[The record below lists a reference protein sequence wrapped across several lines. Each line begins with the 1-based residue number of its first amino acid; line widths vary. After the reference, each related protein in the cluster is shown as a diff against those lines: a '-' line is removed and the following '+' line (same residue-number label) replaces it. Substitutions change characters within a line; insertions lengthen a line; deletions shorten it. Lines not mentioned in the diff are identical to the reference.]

1 MRRAIL
7 LLLLLAIAA
16 LAYAPDARA
25 QAQRGPQAKL
35 DSFRARTYEVLTD
48 QPRDKVQWI
57 VDHMEAMASVYLQ
70 TFPDFP
76 VRDAK
81 PVRLL
86 LFGTNEAYLAY
97 LASLEIDARNT
108 SGLYFHSHAEAGLAT
123 FLKGHDRLTML
134 QVLQHEGFHQFANMR
149 IGENLPTW
157 VNEGLA
163 EYFGQSIY
171 INGKME
177 TGVAPESR
185 LKRINAAIKSRRSIP
200 FQQMLDMSHEDWNN
214 AVSKGGDRAGFQY
227 DQAWSMVHFLMLAGQ
242 GKYARPFHEFIRLLW
257 SGMDKDRA
265 FKQAFGA
272 SDGASFEA
280 AWRTYLQGLKA
291 DSVSAAIER
300 LEFYAIGLRTLHH
313 SAGHPESLEE
323 LRSALNAIGFVLRTT
338 EGHTIKE
345 VGPDEPGLFDP
356 PPEDKPGR
364 RVTMEFVKPK
374 DKSLPASVL
383 VKGLRVPVRID
394 WRAEKG
400 KPAYDI
406 VFK

>member
-7 LLLLLAIAA
+7 LVVLLAIAA
-16 LAYAPDARA
+16 LAYAPVARA
-25 QAQRGPQAKL
+25 QAQRGPQASL
-35 DSFRARTYEVLTD
+35 DSFRAQTYEVLTD
-48 QPRDKVQWI
+48 QPRDKIQWI
-57 VDHMEAMASVYLQ
+57 VDHMEAMAAVYLQ

-76 VRDAK
+76 VREAK

-86 LFGTNEAYLAY
+86 LFGTQEAYLGY

-108 SGLYFHSHAEAGLAT
+108 SGMYFHSRAEAGLAT
-123 FLKGHDRLTML
+123 YLHGHDRVTML
-134 QVLQHEGFHQFANMR
+134 HVLQHEGFHQFANMR
-149 IGENLPTW
+149 IGENLPIW

-163 EYFGQSIY
+163 EFFGQSIY
-171 INGKME
+171 INGKVE

-185 LKRINAAIKSRRSIP
+185 LTRITAAIKAKRFIP
-200 FQQMLDMSHEDWNN
+200 FQQMLDMSHKDWNN

-227 DQAWSMVHFLMLAGQ
+227 DQAWSMVHFLMLADR
-242 GKYARPFHEFIRLLW
+242 GKYAPSFHEFLRLLW
-257 SGMDKDRA
+257 SGMDKERA
-265 FKQAFGA
+265 FAQAFGT

-280 AWRTYLQGLKA
+280 AWRTYIQGLKP
-291 DSVSAAIER
+291 DSVSAAVER
-300 LEFYAIGLRTLHH
+300 LEFYAVGLRLLHAR
-313 SAGHPESLEE
+313 AGHPDSLEE
-323 LRSALNAIGFVLRTT
+323 LRSALKAIGFVLRKT
-338 EGHTIKE
+338 EGHTVKE